1 MTLREFIINES
12 LNPKMDKILGRFE
25 KKPVAKE
32 AKAESKED
40 KAAKRKAELTSSAT
54 GKDIKYFI
62 QHVSYPDGSGH
73 QIVLNTDGTLD
84 LYASDT
90 DGSKE
95 LYKDKDCYIGSGY
108 LVKDKS
114 KAHDDEEY
122 SIYKLFKR
130 YIDKVPPKTA
140 QNIRDTVN
148 GNKEKRILSWYRFR
162 EYFEEI

>member
-1 MTLREFIINES
+1 MTLRDLFES
-12 LNPKMDKILGRFE
+12 LNPKMDKIEKRFS
-25 KKPVAKE
+25 KPLNPKMDKVE
-32 AKAESKED
+32 KAED
-40 KAAKRKAELTSSAT
+40 RAARRKAELASSAT
-54 GKDIKYFI
+54 GKDIKYFTR
-62 QHVSYPDGSGH
+62 HVSYGGGSGY
-73 QIVLNTDGTLD
+73 QIVQNTDGTLD

-130 YIDKVPPKTA
+130 YIDEIPPKTA
-140 QNIRDTVN
+140 QNIRDEVN
-148 GNKEKRILSWYRFR
+148 GNKAKHIISWYRFR